1 MAARRRPRELG
12 LQRAGSSVR
21 PTRRRVSSVGARR
34 RFRRAQT
41 TMGGG
46 RSNELTRSCQW
57 RTGDGS
63 VLVRGEEAAAFIVG
77 RKAVGVLPCAPRQPS
92 CGVGCGMAGVRWKGG
107 GDRGPMAALGRRGVA
122 STHAPRGSA
131 KDPQTSRTGT
141 KEQGARTTGRRP
153 ASACVYGRHGGTPTR
168 PGASSAGTLR
178 ARGALALAQFKV
190 ALFD

>member
-1 MAARRRPRELG
+1 VGPQAWRIEGGTSSAMAARWRPRELG

-57 RTGDGS
+57 RAGDGS

-131 KDPQTSRTGT
+131 KDHRRHA
-141 KEQGARTTGRRP
+141 QGPRSKARGPLGAGRPRR
-153 ASACVYGRHGGTPTR
+153 ACT
-168 PGASSAGTLR
+168 AGTA
-178 ARGALALAQFKV
+178 AR
-190 ALFD
+190 